1 MKVEWGNRRGRKH
14 RWERKA
20 DEEEEWMG
28 KAGSSTAKREEN
40 AIMGL
45 LLGKPYDQVMV

>member
-14 RWERKA
+14 RWQRKA

-28 KAGSSTAKREEN
+28 TAESSTAKCEGN
-40 AIMGL
+40 AIMEL
-45 LLGKPYDQVMV
+45 LLGKPYDQIK